1 MSNVNARLVMR
12 NRPGRT
18 KVDENATSR
27 HARQPSTARLSQTM
41 VNVQALKTGLAQ
53 PRAALGEVT
62 TAAVNRNK
70 EVAKKP
76 TGKEPIEV
84 SLKRKSSSLAN
95 GPQRVPCPCY
105 SCHDYS
111 NDYYPCSATHSPP
124 SRHRYS

>member
-1 MSNVNARLVMR
+1 MSTVNARVSTSFHQHIYVLRRLAFTSLTFTSSLSSLQLAMR

-62 TAAVNRNK
+62 TTAVNRNK
-70 EVAKKP
+70 VRLHS
-76 TGKEPIEV
+76 T
-84 SLKRKSSSLAN
+84 SLLTYYKRS
-95 GPQRVPCPCY
+95 
-105 SCHDYS
+105 
-111 NDYYPCSATHSPP
+111 YPW
-124 SRHRYS
+124 Y